1 MSRLALILCLPAAL
15 GLVRAQEK
23 IANYKV
29 VANVPGAEFYVDGQ
43 RYVSGAS
50 FFWTEGSS
58 HVLYVNANSQ
68 GNYSATRYTFTG
80 WSATSGSL
88 TTDSTLV
95 ITARPD
101 VTTYT
106 ATFTLEY
113 LVTYRLNAPPGGA
126 RGTCAGMPADSTT
139 GLCPTGDGSTW
150 VPAGTTVTFLPQ
162 DTNPGWFFRGWML
175 NTGTPVTT
183 FSATVN
189 SPMHIM
195 AFWQPARRVIVAS
208 NPPGLTV
215 IVNRALSPSSDPSGA
230 CQYTDRLCPGQFD
243 IAVGG
248 NVLLAAPE
256 VQRDGNNLQWSLD
269 SFVMGGTTLGG
280 QNSLYTVDSL
290 GPNVSIVANFVRS
303 VGATFYTQPGGLKLS
318 INGRDNWLAY
328 SFWWG
333 LGSKNVVSAPAQQ
346 TDSRGRRYIFKSWT
360 NGGDATQ
367 TVVPT
372 QADLDKG
379 GLRMD
384 AIYDLMG
391 RVTITGV
398 VPGVSFLVNGA
409 SCKSPCVVD
418 RAAGT
423 EVQVAA
429 PPSWPSGSGSR
440 ADFAGWAD
448 GGNAQRT
455 IKLTT
460 DAVNLTANYTRM
472 YQLEAGSDPANGV
485 TFHTDPVSTDGY
497 YPVGTSV
504 QVTAEAKPGFR
515 FRRWAGDLTGTYPTG
530 AVSLSRPAAILA
542 MLDRVP
548 YVAPAGIQ
556 NAAGDTPDDVVAP
569 GSIISIY
576 GESLASDVVVGPGSP
591 LSQTLGGL
599 VVRLKDRIL
608 PLFFVSPQQINALL
622 PSDLAEGPY
631 TLTVVTAA
639 KQEVTGDF
647 TVARNAPGVFT
658 RPVVDGK
665 PIVMASRSDKLPV
678 TPDTKARAGEIIT
691 IYGTGFG
698 PYDHPA
704 LDGFAIPDYPDY
716 KAVDLVEI
724 VAANQVYAPE
734 WSGAAPGWAGMA
746 SVRFRVPETL
756 PPGSVL
762 EFAVRVGG
770 RLSNTV
776 LLPIE

>member
-1 MSRLALILCLPAAL
+1 MSRLALILCLPVAL
-15 GLVRAQEK
+15 GMVCAQEK
-23 IANYKV
+23 IANYNV

-43 RYVSGAS
+43 RYISGAS

-58 HVLYVNANSQ
+58 HVLYVNANHQ
-68 GNYSATRYTFTG
+68 GYANEARYTFTG
-80 WSATSGSL
+80 WTGGGVLLGPNA
-88 TTDSTLV
+88 TLV
-95 ITARPD
+95 VTARPD

-113 LVTYRLNAPPGGA
+113 LVTYLLNAPPGGA
-126 RGTCAGMPADSTT
+126 RGSCGGIAADSTT
-139 GLCPTGDGSTW
+139 VFCPTGNGSTW
-150 VPAGTTVTFLPQ
+150 VMAGTVVTFLPQ

-183 FSATVN
+183 FSAALD
-189 SPMHIM
+189 SPMHVM

-215 IVNRALSPSSDPSGA
+215 IVNRALSPSSDPSGT
-230 CQYTDRLCPGQFD
+230 CSYTDRLCPGQFD
-243 IAVGG
+243 IPVGG
-248 NVLLAAPE
+248 NVFLGAPD
-256 VQRDGNNLQWSLD
+256 VQRDGSNVQWSLD
-269 SFVMGGTTLGG
+269 SFVMGGTALGG

-290 GPNVSIVANFVRS
+290 GPNVMIVANFVRS
-303 VGATFYTQPGGLKLS
+303 VGATFYTQPGGLKLT

-346 TDSRGRRYIFKSWT
+346 TDSQGRKYVFKSWT

-384 AIYDLMG
+384 AVYDLLG
-391 RVTITGV
+391 RATITSV
-398 VPGVSFLVNGA
+398 VPGVSFLVNGS

-418 RAAGT
+418 RASGT
-423 EVQVAA
+423 EVLVSA
-429 PPSWPSGSGSR
+429 PASWPSGSGAR
-440 ADFAGWAD
+440 ADFTGWAD

-455 IKLTT
+455 IKLTK
-460 DAVNLTANYTRM
+460 DPVNLTANYTTM

-485 TFHTDPVSTDGY
+485 TFHNDPVSADGFY
-497 YPVGTSV
+497 AVGTAV

-515 FRRWAGDLTGTYPTG
+515 FRRWAGDLTGTYPAGT
-530 AVSLSRPAAILA
+530 VSLSRPAAILA

-548 YVAPAGIQ
+548 YVAPAGVQ
-556 NAAGDTPDDVVAP
+556 NAAGETPDHVVAA

-576 GESLASDVVVGPGSP
+576 GESLATEVVVGPGNP
-591 LSQTLGGL
+591 LSQTLGSL
-599 VVRLKDRIL
+599 TVRLKDRIL
-608 PLFFVSPQQINALL
+608 PLFFVSPQQINSLL
-622 PSDLAEGPY
+622 PSDLPDGPY
-631 TLTVVTAA
+631 TLTVVTSA

-647 TVARNAPGVFT
+647 TLARNAPGVFT

-698 PYDHPA
+698 PYDRPA

-716 KAVDLVEI
+716 KVVDLVEI
-724 VAANQVYAPE
+724 VAADQVLTPE
-734 WSGAAPGWAGMA
+734 WAGAAPGWAGMVA
-746 SVRFRVPETL
+746 VRFRVPETL
-756 PPGSVL
+756 LPGSVL